1 MFEEDAT
8 SVTEYAG
15 LGNEGPLDTAR
26 TEELSY
32 LFALFGVPLEAATS
46 DAVPNRAYLHI
57 LHVPYM
63 NE

>member
-1 MFEEDAT
+1 M
-8 SVTEYAG
+8 
-15 LGNEGPLDTAR
+15 TADKPR
-26 TEELSY
+26 SIDIH